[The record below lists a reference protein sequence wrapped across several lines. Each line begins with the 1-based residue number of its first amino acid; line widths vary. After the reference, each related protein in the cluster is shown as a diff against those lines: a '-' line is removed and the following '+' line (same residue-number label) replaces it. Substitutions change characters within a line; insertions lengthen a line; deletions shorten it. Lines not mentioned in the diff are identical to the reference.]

1 MSQLFHLGE
10 GCQDTRTQ
18 DANGSILSVE
28 GLVVEFHTSRGVV
41 RAVDGVSWSVR
52 AGETLAL
59 VGESGCG
66 KSVSALAV
74 MRLLAKP
81 AGRIAAGR
89 IMFQGQDLLTLSE
102 AEMRE
107 RRRLARGLDGPAPP
121 PPAWSAT
128 ATDMGAVLIHQ
139 FAATTSAASTTPPA
153 VSARPPLP

>member
-1 MSQLFHLGE
+1 MKTN
-10 GCQDTRTQ
+10 D
-18 DANGSILSVE
+18 DIVLSVE
-28 GLVVEFHTSRGVV
+28 GLRTEFRTDDGTL
-41 RAVDGVSWSVR
+41 RAVDGVSFNLARGRV
-52 AGETLAL
+52 LAL

-107 RRRLARGLDGPAPP
+107 RRGRARSPDAQRERARG
-121 PPAWSAT
+121 
-128 ATDMGAVLIHQ
+128 Q
-139 FAATTSAASTTPPA
+139 
-153 VSARPPLP
+153 R